1 MLDRL
6 AARFGEPRR
15 RSRFNAQLAEVQAR
29 LEGWSAPLRLALIW
43 PQTYMNESGRAV
55 SPARGAYRLAL
66 SRLLVIHDEIDLP
79 FGSVRVRCGGGL
91 AGHNGLKSLAHELG
105 GSDFWRV
112 RVGVGRPRSSDPEIV
127 AAYVLSGFRESAEQV
142 QELLARAEQ
151 AALDLLAAEQAPAA
165 GGGGSGRTRR

>member
-15 RSRFNAQLAEVQAR
+15 RVRFNAQLAEAQAR
-29 LEGWSAPLRLALIW
+29 LDGEGRALRLALIW
-43 PQTYMNESGRAV
+43 PQTYMNECGRAV
-55 SPARGAYRLAL
+55 SPARGAYRLPL

-91 AGHNGLKSLAHELG
+91 AGHNGLKSLVRELG

-112 RVGVGRPRSSDPEIV
+112 RVGVGRPPSTDPEVV
-127 AAYVLSGFRESAEQV
+127 AAYVLSAFRERKEQV
-142 QELLARAEQ
+142 QALLAEAEQ
-151 AALDLLAAEQAPAA
+151 AALDLLAAEGASDA
-165 GGGGSGRTRR
+165 GGRRGGRSWA